1 MIVACAVTAA
11 NVPEEEGAVPLFK
24 DIDHQKRLVTELSI
38 DRAYVNSPVVDR
50 VTKSGGTVIAKPWGV
65 RVRAAGL
72 FSKRD
77 FKIDLRTKLIWCPA
91 GESNPSSPE
100 RLYSS
105 IQRPAAPARCVA
117 SALNPHLGKG
127 APCPSPQTKPNS
139 DDSANSSRVR
149 RVGHS
154 FASASPSNTRSLTSN
169 HERAIAHATSV
180 LARTCSIFAEPPP
193 SKIWKR
199 SSESSRSLRKP

>member
-91 GESNPSSPE
+91 GEVEPFEPGTTVQFDPE
-100 RLYSS
+100 ACGSCPLRSQCTQS
-105 IQRPAAPARCVA
+105 A
-117 SALNPHLGKG
+117 SGKG
-127 APCPSPQTKPNS
+127 RTVSIAADEAQQRRFRKLQ
-139 DDSANSSRVR
+139 SSSKGRALLRQRVA
-149 RVGHS
+149 VEHS
-154 FASASPSNTRSLTSN
+154 FAHIKSRKGD
-169 HERAIAHATSV
+169 RARYLGARKNLFDLRRAAAIQNLEAQQRI
-180 LARTCSIFAEPPP
+180 LALAA
-193 SKIWKR
+193 
-199 SSESSRSLRKP
+199 